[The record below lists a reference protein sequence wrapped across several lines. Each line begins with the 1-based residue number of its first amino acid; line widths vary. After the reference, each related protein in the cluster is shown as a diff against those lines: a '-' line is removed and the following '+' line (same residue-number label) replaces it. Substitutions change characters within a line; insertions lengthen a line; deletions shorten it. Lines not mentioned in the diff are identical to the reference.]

1 MEASQ
6 RLKGKPVSPIKGILA
21 IIGIIASILIVSFLE
36 KLIKEV
42 TGLQYAS
49 MAVWLIVVVEAVM
62 VMRNTNLEYGYYV
75 AGGRFSVTRGYGSNQ
90 RPIYDIP
97 GEDIIAFGEK
107 DEIFK
112 QYGNGQTF
120 DSATINDKTL
130 KQMAMVYRKSK
141 DETQLL
147 VLQPNESIIQS
158 IYSMISKEDE
168 DAKL

>member
-62 VMRNTNLEYGYYV
+62 LMRNTNLEYGYYV
-75 AGGRFSVTRGYGSNQ
+75 TDNRFTVTRGYGSNQ

-97 GEDIIAFGEK
+97 AEDIIAFGEK
-107 DEIFK
+107 DGIFK

-147 VLQPNESIIQS
+147 VLQPDEEMEKAIGELVKSNE
-158 IYSMISKEDE
+158 
-168 DAKL
+168 

>member
-6 RLKGKPVSPIKGILA
+6 RLKGKPVSPVKGILA

-49 MAVWLIVVVEAVM
+49 MAVWLIVVAEAVL

-75 AGGRFSVTRGYGSNQ
+75 AGGRLTITRGYGSNQ
-90 RPIYDIP
+90 RQIYELAAQDMV
-97 GEDIIAFGEK
+97 AFGEK
-107 DEIFK
+107 DDIFK

-130 KQMAMVYRKSK
+130 KQMALVYRKGK
-141 DETQLL
+141 DEIQLL
-147 VLQPNESIIQS
+147 VLQPDETVEKAIGDLINSENE
-158 IYSMISKEDE
+158 
-168 DAKL
+168 